1 MVSRLPAENYYVLF
15 FNPLWFPRFTKKALT
30 SVNKL
35 CYNIE
40 VEISFSRGN
49 LAKQEIDNDPT
60 NPLDHY
66 AGKVRTTPKF
76 TLNSDVPLS
85 AFR

>member
-40 VEISFSRGN
+40 VEISFPKGN
-49 LAKQEIDNDPT
+49 LE
-60 NPLDHY
+60 
-66 AGKVRTTPKF
+66 R
-76 TLNSDVPLS
+76 
-85 AFR
+85 

>member
-1 MVSRLPAENYYVLF
+1 M
-15 FNPLWFPRFTKKALT
+15 LT
-30 SVNKL
+30 LRNKL

-40 VEISFSRGN
+40 IEIGFPKDN

-66 AGKVRTTPKF
+66 AEKVRTTPKF
-76 TLNSDVPLS
+76 TLNGDVPLS
-85 AFR
+85 AVC

>member
-30 SVNKL
+30 PASKL

-40 VEISFSRGN
+40 VEISFPKGN
-49 LAKQEIDNDPT
+49 LEK
-60 NPLDHY
+60 
-66 AGKVRTTPKF
+66 
-76 TLNSDVPLS
+76 
-85 AFR
+85 